1 MRYYLFLL
9 LTTLLFVSCAKLP
22 VQSVSL
28 LEAVEEE
35 GARMHAINRALLQ
48 SMFREKKEMVNQFIA
63 QEYTPAMVENFK
75 SQLPKD
81 TDYKA
86 DFALM
91 VQSLMPHINARKD
104 SLLDALDKEQFKL
117 LDQME
122 KDYTV
127 YRNATGELKRLL
139 TSAVKV
145 DAEKKALFDA
155 AKQVSSNR
163 LDLAGIEGAIDR
175 FIMTGGSVGANMQ
188 KLSDT
193 VNRFIKNK

>member
-1 MRYYLFLL
+1 MRYSISLL
-9 LTTLLFVSCAKLP
+9 LMSLLLFSCAKMP

-35 GARMHAINRALLQ
+35 GARMHAINMALLQ
-48 SMFREKKEMVNQFIA
+48 SMFREKKEMINQFIA
-63 QEYTPAMVENFK
+63 QEYTPTMVENFK

-91 VQSLMPHINARKD
+91 VQSLMPRINARKD
-104 SLLDALDKEQFKL
+104 SLLNALDAEQFKL

-122 KDYTV
+122 KDYAV
-127 YRNATGELKRLL
+127 YRNATGELMRLL
-139 TSAVKV
+139 TSATKI
-145 DAEKKALFDA
+145 DAEKKAMFDA
-155 AKQVSSNR
+155 AKSVSKNR
-163 LDLAGIEGAIDR
+163 VDLASIEGAIDR

-193 VNRFIKNK
+193 INSFIKK

>member
-1 MRYYLFLL
+1 MRYSISLL
-9 LTTLLFVSCAKLP
+9 LMSLLLFSCAKMP

-35 GARMHAINRALLQ
+35 GARMHAINMALLQ
-48 SMFREKKEMVNQFIA
+48 SMFREKKEMINQFIA
-63 QEYTPAMVENFK
+63 QEYTPTMVENFK

-91 VQSLMPHINARKD
+91 VQSLMPRINARKD
-104 SLLDALDKEQFKL
+104 SLLNALDAEQFKL

-122 KDYTV
+122 KDYAV

-139 TSAVKV
+139 TSASKI
-145 DAEKKALFDA
+145 DAEKKAMFDA
-155 AKQVSSNR
+155 AKSVSKNR
-163 LDLAGIEGAIDR
+163 VDLVSIEGAIDR

-193 VNRFIKNK
+193 INSFIKK

>member
-1 MRYYLFLL
+1 MRYSISLL
-9 LTTLLFVSCAKLP
+9 LITLLLFSCAKMP

-35 GARMHAINRALLQ
+35 GARMHAINMALLQ
-48 SMFREKKEMVNQFIA
+48 SMFREKKEMINQFIA
-63 QEYTPAMVENFK
+63 QEYTPTMVENFK

-91 VQSLMPHINARKD
+91 VQSLMPRINARKD
-104 SLLDALDKEQFKL
+104 SLLNALDAEQFKL

-122 KDYTV
+122 KDYAV

-139 TSAVKV
+139 TSATKI
-145 DAEKKALFDA
+145 DAEKKAMFDA
-155 AKQVSSNR
+155 AKQVSKNR
-163 LDLAGIEGAIDR
+163 VDLASIEGAIDR

-193 VNRFIKNK
+193 INSFIKK

>member
-1 MRYYLFLL
+1 MRYYFSTLL
-9 LTTLLFVSCAKLP
+9 LALLFFSCAKMP

-28 LEAVEEE
+28 IEAVEEE
-35 GARMHAINRALLQ
+35 GARMHAINMALLQ
-48 SMFREKKEMVNQFIA
+48 SMFREKKELINQFIA

-75 SQLPKD
+75 SSLPKD

-91 VQSLMPHINARKD
+91 LQSLMPRINARKD
-104 SLLDALDKEQFKL
+104 SLLNALDAEQFKL

-122 KDYTV
+122 MDYAV

-139 TSAVKV
+139 TSAAKI

-155 AKQVSSNR
+155 AKQVSKNR
-163 LDLAGIEGAIDR
+163 VDLASIEGAIDK

-193 VNRFIKNK
+193 INSYIKK